1 MLAWKLLSVGGR
13 SLGARPAVVVA
24 PLCALAAG
32 ILVPRAA
39 KADSETPMGIDDAEA
54 ILAAHLGS
62 TCTDKCAPRVAPDE
76 QAYKEAQAV
85 LQAAL
90 PPPCPARPCAA
101 TCTQPESITS
111 PPAPPN
117 PRLLSPPPLPP
128 HDATLVVGHEEY
140 TAAENILRT
149 CLSRSEPVG
158 TSSSTVEPT
167 ASDDWARHGSDK
179 ISAAL
184 RQAYSDATSL
194 LSHQLGGESSS
205 ESIRG
210 DTPGATSSALSSQ

>member
-32 ILVPRAA
+32 TLVPRAA

-101 TCTQPESITS
+101 TYTQPESITS

-117 PRLLSPPPLPP
+117 PRLLPPPPPPP

-179 ISAAL
+179 N
-184 RQAYSDATSL
+184 
-194 LSHQLGGESSS
+194 QLGGESSS

-210 DTPGATSSALSSQ
+210 DSPGATSSALSSQ